1 MSKNN
6 SVEIAYQNAKDLIDK
21 KDYIQ
26 ASEQLNEILKV
37 FPNELNSIYLLIDCY
52 IKLNNPI
59 KALEF
64 THSALNIKND
74 DKKLLQLEIRLNEYL
89 ERDSESIHLLKIFI
103 DKFSDLGALKHLSN
117 LLVRQDKSDEADEL
131 IKNFFENNED
141 YGLLYKGVRHLHASR
156 YRKAEDA
163 FKKVLIEDENNI
175 DALRF
180 MGILAF
186 KSGNHDIAEAMLTK
200 ALKLDTTYSLVW
212 ANLAQVFSVTGQLDK
227 AKKSFKNIL
236 NMEPKNGLIWAE
248 YGTVLTKLANYEEG
262 RDAYLKALEFKP
274 DSPRVHLSLGHVYKT
289 MGEIDNSI
297 DSYKNTILQ
306 NNLSGEAYWSLANL
320 KTYSFSENEIID
332 MEKTLKGEMSDIERS
347 QMHFALG
354 KAYEVKKDF
363 DKSFKNYYEGNK
375 VKKGLIKYSSDDTTD
390 NTKRILNFFN
400 KENIQKLEKSSTGD
414 RDPIF
419 VLGMPR
425 SGSTLVDQ
433 IISSH
438 SKVDGTQELPNI
450 IKIAAELNSNNQ
462 KDYPEVLKDLDE
474 SKLSNL
480 GKDYISET
488 AWARDSAPFFIDK
501 MPNNFIHIGLIKTI
515 LPNAKIIDTRRD
527 PMDTCFSC
535 FKQFFARGQL
545 FTYSL
550 EDLGNYYT
558 DYIRAMNHWHNV
570 YGKDIYTV
578 HYDNVI
584 NETEETI
591 RELIDYCELP
601 FEKECLEF
609 YNSSRPVKTPSAE
622 QVRQP
627 IYKSGLNYWKN
638 YEKHLLPLKKI
649 IDEINLR

>member
-1 MSKNN
+1 MSNKN
-6 SVEIAYQNAKDLIDK
+6 SLEIAYQNARDLIHK
-21 KDYIQ
+21 KEYLQ
-26 ASEQLNEILKV
+26 AISQLNEILRI
-37 FPNELNSIYLLIDCY
+37 FPNELNSIYLLIDCF
-52 IKLNNPI
+52 IKINKPLEALEYTH
-59 KALEF
+59 KALSF
-64 THSALNIKND
+64 KSD
-74 DKKLLQLEIRLNEYL
+74 DKKLLLLEIRLNEFL
-89 ERDSESIHLLKIFI
+89 ERDSEAIVLLKTFI
-103 DKFSDLGALKHLSN
+103 SKYSDFSALKQLSN
-117 LLVRQDKSDEADEL
+117 LLVKQDKADEADD
-131 IKNFFENNED
+131 IVKQFFENNED

-163 FKKVLIEDENNI
+163 FKKLLIEDENNI

-186 KSGNHDIAEAMLTK
+186 KSGNHDIAEAMFTK
-200 ALKLDTTYSLVW
+200 ALRLDPTYSLVW
-212 ANLAQVFSVTGQLDK
+212 ANLAQVYSVTGQLDK

-236 NMEPKNGLIWAE
+236 NMEPRNGLIWAE
-248 YGTVLTKLANYEEG
+248 YGTVLTKLANYEESK
-262 RDAYLKALEFKP
+262 DAYLKALNFKS

-289 MGEIDNSI
+289 MGEIENSI
-297 DSYKNTILQ
+297 DSYKNSIIQ
-306 NNLSGEAYWSLANL
+306 NKLSGEAYWSLANL
-320 KTYSFSENEIID
+320 KTYSFSENEIKV
-332 MEKTLKGEMSDIERS
+332 MEETLKEDMSDIERS
-347 QMHFALG
+347 QIHFALG

-363 DKSFKNYYEGNK
+363 DNSFNNYFKGNE

-390 NTKRILNFFN
+390 NTKRILDFFN
-400 KENIQKLEKSSTGD
+400 LETIRDFSKSSTVD
-414 RDPIF
+414 QDPIF
-419 VLGMPR
+419 ILGMPR

-450 IKIAAELNSNNQ
+450 IKIASELNSNNQ
-462 KDYPEVLKDLDE
+462 NTYPEILKELDE
-474 SKLSNL
+474 SKLSEMGNNYL
-480 GKDYISET
+480 SET
-488 AWARDSAPFFIDK
+488 TWARKDAPFFIDK

-535 FKQFFARGQL
+535 YKQFFARGQL

-558 DYIRAMNHWHNV
+558 DYIKAMNHWHNV
-570 YGKDIYTV
+570 YGKDIFTV

-584 NETEETI
+584 NKTEETI
-591 RELIDYCELP
+591 RELIDYCNLS

-609 YNSSRPVKTPSAE
+609 YKSSRPVKTPSAE

-638 YEKHLLPLKKI
+638 YEKHLVPLKKI
-649 IDEINLR
+649 IDEIN

>member
-59 KALEF
+59 KALECA
-64 THSALNIKND
+64 HLALNIKNN
-74 DKKLLQLEIRLNEYL
+74 DKKLLELEIRLNEYL
-89 ERDSESIHLLKIFI
+89 ERDSESIHLLKTFI

-117 LLVRQDKSDEADEL
+117 LLVKQDKSDEADDL
-131 IKNFFENNED
+131 IKNFFEDNED

-163 FKKVLIEDENNI
+163 FKKVLIEDGNNI

-200 ALKLDTTYSLVW
+200 ALKLDPTYSLAW

-236 NMEPKNGLIWAE
+236 NMTPKNGLIWAE
-248 YGTVLTKLANYEEG
+248 YGTVLTKLANYKEG

-320 KTYSFSENEIID
+320 KTYSFSKNEIKD
-332 MEKTLKGEMSDIERS
+332 MEETLKGDMSDIERS
-347 QMHFALG
+347 QMYFALG

-375 VKKGLIKYSSDDTTD
+375 VKKALIKYSSDDTTD
-390 NTKRILNFFN
+390 NTKRILDFFN
-400 KENIQKLEKSSTGD
+400 QENIQKLAKSSTKD

-462 KDYPEVLKDLDE
+462 NNYPEVLKELDD

-480 GKDYISET
+480 GKVYISET
-488 AWARDSAPFFIDK
+488 AWARDTAPFFIDK

-638 YEKHLLPLKKI
+638 YEKHLKPLKKI
-649 IDEINLR
+649 IDEIN

>member
-37 FPNELNSIYLLIDCY
+37 FPNELNSLYLLIDCY

-117 LLVRQDKSDEADEL
+117 LLVKQDKSDEADEL

-200 ALKLDTTYSLVW
+200 ALKLDPTYSLVW

-332 MEKTLKGEMSDIERS
+332 MEDTLKGDMSDIERS

-375 VKKGLIKYSSDDTTD
+375 LKKGLIKYSSDDTTD

-400 KENIQKLEKSSTGD
+400 KENIQKLAKSLTGD

-462 KDYPEVLKDLDE
+462 KNYPEVLKELDE

-601 FEKECLEF
+601 FENECLEF

-649 IDEINLR
+649 IDEIN

>member
-1 MSKNN
+1 M
-6 SVEIAYQNAKDLIDK
+6 
-21 KDYIQ
+21 
-26 ASEQLNEILKV
+26 
-37 FPNELNSIYLLIDCY
+37 
-52 IKLNNPI
+52 
-59 KALEF
+59 
-64 THSALNIKND
+64 
-74 DKKLLQLEIRLNEYL
+74 QLEIRLNEYL

-117 LLVRQDKSDEADEL
+117 LLVKQDKSDEADEL

-200 ALKLDTTYSLVW
+200 ALKLDPTYSLVW
-212 ANLAQVFSVTGQLDK
+212 ANLAQVFSVTGQLGK

-236 NMEPKNGLIWAE
+236 NMEPRNGLIWAE
-248 YGTVLTKLANYEEG
+248 YGTVLTKLANYKEG

-332 MEKTLKGEMSDIERS
+332 MEKTLQKDMSDIERS

-400 KENIQKLEKSSTGD
+400 KENIQELAKSSTGD

-450 IKIAAELNSNNQ
+450 IKIAAELNTNNQ
-462 KDYPEVLKDLDE
+462 NNYPEVLKELDE
-474 SKLSNL
+474 PKLSNL
-480 GKDYISET
+480 GKDYILET

-501 MPNNFIHIGLIKTI
+501 MPNNFIHIGLIHMI
-515 LPNAKIIDTRRD
+515 LPNAKIIDTRRN
-527 PMDTCFSC
+527 PMDCCFSC
-535 FKQFFARGQL
+535 YKQLFGSGQG
-545 FTYSL
+545 FTYSQNRIA
-550 EDLGNYYT
+550 NYYI
-558 DYIRAMNHWHNV
+558 DYLRIMKHWNKVLPGKVHRVVYENMVADTESEIRA
-570 YGKDIYTV
+570 
-578 HYDNVI
+578 
-584 NETEETI
+584 
-591 RELIDYCELP
+591 LIDFCN
-601 FEKECLEF
+601 LEF
-609 YNSSRPVKTPSAE
+609 EDACLNFHSNKRTVRTPSSE

-627 IYKSGLNYWKN
+627 IYKKAIGPWKN
-638 YEKHLLPLKKI
+638 FEEWLKPVSYTHLTLPTI
-649 IDEINLR
+649 CSV

>member
-6 SVEIAYQNAKDLIDK
+6 SVEIAYQNARDLIHK

-26 ASEQLNEILKV
+26 ASQQLNEILKV

-64 THSALNIKND
+64 THSALNIKNN

-117 LLVRQDKSDEADEL
+117 LLVKQDKFDEADDL

-200 ALKLDTTYSLVW
+200 ALKLDPTYSLVW

-248 YGTVLTKLANYEEG
+248 YGTVLTKLANYKEG
-262 RDAYLKALEFKP
+262 KDAYLKALEFKP
-274 DSPRVHLSLGHVYKT
+274 NSPRVHLSLGHVYKT

-297 DSYKNTILQ
+297 NSYKNTILQ

-332 MEKTLKGEMSDIERS
+332 MEKTLKGDMSDIERS

-400 KENIQKLEKSSTGD
+400 KENIQKLAKSSTVD

-419 VLGMPR
+419 ILGMPR

-450 IKIAAELNSNNQ
+450 IKIAAELNTNNQ
-462 KDYPEVLKDLDE
+462 NNYPEVLKELDE
-474 SKLSNL
+474 SKISNL
-480 GKDYISET
+480 GKEYITET

-649 IDEINLR
+649 IDEIN

>member
-117 LLVRQDKSDEADEL
+117 LLVKQDKSDEADEL

-200 ALKLDTTYSLVW
+200 ALKLDPTYSLVW

-320 KTYSFSENEIID
+320 KTYSFSENEIKD
-332 MEKTLKGEMSDIERS
+332 MEDTLKGDMSDIERS

-400 KENIQKLEKSSTGD
+400 KENIQKLAKSSTGD

-462 KDYPEVLKDLDE
+462 KNYPEVLKELDE

-649 IDEINLR
+649 IDEIN

>member
-1 MSKNN
+1 MNKNN

-21 KDYIQ
+21 KDYIG
-26 ASEQLNEILKV
+26 ASEQLNEIFKI

-64 THSALNIKND
+64 THSALNIKNN

-103 DKFSDLGALKHLSN
+103 KKFSDLSALKHLSN
-117 LLVRQDKSDEADEL
+117 LLVKKDKSDEADEL
-131 IKNFFENNED
+131 IKDFFENNED

-163 FKKVLIEDENNI
+163 FKKVLMEDENNI

-186 KSGNHDIAEAMLTK
+186 KSGNHDIAEAVLTK
-200 ALKLDTTYSLVW
+200 ALKLDPTYSLVW

-236 NMEPKNGLIWAE
+236 NMDPKNGLIWAE
-248 YGTVLTKLANYEEG
+248 YGTVLTKLANYREG

-274 DSPRVHLSLGHVYKT
+274 NSPRVHLSLGHVYKT
-289 MGEIDNSI
+289 MGEINASI
-297 DSYKNTILQ
+297 NSYKNTIIQ

-320 KTYSFSENEIID
+320 KTYSFSENEIKD
-332 MEKTLKGEMSDIERS
+332 MEKTLKGDMSDIERS

-363 DKSFKNYYEGNK
+363 DRSFRNYYEGNK
-375 VKKGLIKYSSDDTTD
+375 VKKGLIKYSSDDTSD
-390 NTKRILNFFN
+390 NTKRILDFFSN
-400 KENIQKLEKSSTGD
+400 ENINNLSKSSTNNP
-414 RDPIF
+414 DPIF

-450 IKIAAELNSNNQ
+450 IKIAAELNNHKQNS
-462 KDYPEVLKDLDE
+462 YPEVLKELDDLKI
-474 SKLSNL
+474 SKL

-488 AWARDSAPFFIDK
+488 TWARDNAPFFIDK

-545 FTYSL
+545 FTYSM

-558 DYIRAMNHWHNV
+558 DYIRAMNHWHKV
-570 YGKDIYTV
+570 YGKDIFTI
-578 HYDNVI
+578 HYDDVI
-584 NETEETI
+584 NKTEETI
-591 RELIDYCELP
+591 RELIDYCNLP
-601 FEKECLEF
+601 FEQECLEF
-609 YNSSRPVKTPSAE
+609 YKSSRPVKTPSAE

-638 YEKHLLPLKKI
+638 YEKYLLPLKKI
-649 IDEINLR
+649 IDEIN

>member
-6 SVEIAYQNAKDLIDK
+6 SVEIAYQNAKDLIQK

-26 ASEQLNEILKV
+26 ASQQLNEILKV

-59 KALEF
+59 KALES
-64 THSALNIKND
+64 THTALNIKNN

-117 LLVRQDKSDEADEL
+117 LLVKQDKSEEADEL

-200 ALKLDTTYSLVW
+200 ALKLDPTYSLVW

-248 YGTVLTKLANYEEG
+248 YGTVLTKLANYKEG
-262 RDAYLKALEFKP
+262 KDAYLKALEFKP
-274 DSPRVHLSLGHVYKT
+274 NSPRVHLSLGHVYKT

-297 DSYKNTILQ
+297 DSYKNTIIQ

-320 KTYSFSENEIID
+320 KTYSFSKNEIKD
-332 MEKTLKGEMSDIERS
+332 MEETLKGDMSDIERS

-363 DKSFKNYYEGNK
+363 DKSFTNYFEGNK
-375 VKKGLIKYSSDDTTD
+375 VKKGLIKYSSDDTSD
-390 NTKRILNFFN
+390 NTKRILEFFN
-400 KENIQKLEKSSTGD
+400 QENIQNLAKSSTSN

-450 IKIAAELNSNNQ
+450 IKIAAELNTNNQ
-462 KDYPEVLKDLDE
+462 NNYPEVLRELDD
-474 SKLSNL
+474 SKLSKL
-480 GKDYISET
+480 GKDYILET
-488 AWARDSAPFFIDK
+488 AWARNSAPFFVDK

-558 DYIRAMNHWHNV
+558 DYIRAMDHWHNI
-570 YGKDIYTV
+570 YGKDIFTV

-584 NETEETI
+584 NKTEDTI
-591 RELIDYCELP
+591 RELIDYCNLP
-601 FEKECLEF
+601 FEQECLEF
-609 YNSSRPVKTPSAE
+609 YKSSRPVKTPSAE

-638 YEKHLLPLKKI
+638 YEEHLSPLKKI
-649 IDEINLR
+649 IDEID

>member
-6 SVEIAYQNAKDLIDK
+6 TVEIAYQNAKDLIDK

-117 LLVRQDKSDEADEL
+117 LLVKQDKSDEADEL

-200 ALKLDTTYSLVW
+200 ALKLDPTYSLVW

-236 NMEPKNGLIWAE
+236 SMEPKNGLIWAE

-320 KTYSFSENEIID
+320 KTYSFSENEIKD
-332 MEKTLKGEMSDIERS
+332 MEDTLKGDMSDIERS

-400 KENIQKLEKSSTGD
+400 EENIQKLAKSSTED

-450 IKIAAELNSNNQ
+450 IKIAAELNTNNQ
-462 KDYPEVLKDLDE
+462 NNYPEVLKELDE

-649 IDEINLR
+649 IDEIN

>member
-1 MSKNN
+1 MSNKN
-6 SVEIAYQNAKDLIDK
+6 SLEIAYQNARDLIHK
-21 KDYIQ
+21 KEYLQ
-26 ASEQLNEILKV
+26 AISQLNEILKI
-37 FPNELNSIYLLIDCY
+37 FPNELNSIYLLIDCF
-52 IKLNNPI
+52 IKINKPLEALEYTH
-59 KALEF
+59 KALSF
-64 THSALNIKND
+64 KSG
-74 DKKLLQLEIRLNEYL
+74 DKKLLLLEIRLNEFL
-89 ERDSESIHLLKIFI
+89 ERDSEAIFLLKTFI
-103 DKFSDLGALKHLSN
+103 DKYSDFSALKQLSN
-117 LLVRQDKSDEADEL
+117 LLVKQDKADEADDI
-131 IKNFFENNED
+131 IKKFFENNED

-163 FKKVLIEDENNI
+163 FKKLLIEDENNI

-200 ALKLDTTYSLVW
+200 ALRLDPTYSLVW
-212 ANLAQVFSVTGQLDK
+212 ANLAQVYSVTGQLDK

-236 NMEPKNGLIWAE
+236 NMEPRNGLIWAE
-248 YGTVLTKLANYEEG
+248 YGTVLTKLANYKESK
-262 RDAYLKALEFKP
+262 DAYLKALDFKS

-289 MGEIDNSI
+289 MGEIENSI
-297 DSYKNTILQ
+297 DSYKNTIIQ
-306 NNLSGEAYWSLANL
+306 NKLSGEAYWSLANL
-320 KTYSFSENEIID
+320 KTYSFSEKEIKV
-332 MEKTLKGEMSDIERS
+332 MEETLKADMSDIERS

-363 DKSFKNYYEGNK
+363 DNSFNNYFKGNE
-375 VKKGLIKYSSDDTTD
+375 VKKGLTKYSSDDTTD
-390 NTKRILNFFN
+390 NTKRILDFFN
-400 KENIQKLEKSSTGD
+400 LENIQDFSKSLTVNQ
-414 RDPIF
+414 DPIF

-438 SKVDGTQELPNI
+438 SQVDGTQELPNI
-450 IKIAAELNSNNQ
+450 IKIASELNSNNQ
-462 KDYPEVLKDLDE
+462 NTYPEILKELDE
-474 SKLSNL
+474 SKLTEMGNNYL
-480 GKDYISET
+480 SET
-488 AWARDSAPFFIDK
+488 TWARKNAPFFIDK

-527 PMDTCFSC
+527 AMDTCFSC
-535 FKQFFARGQL
+535 YKQFFARGQL
-545 FTYSL
+545 FTYTL

-558 DYIRAMNHWHNV
+558 DYIKAMNHWQNV

-584 NETEETI
+584 NKTEETI
-591 RELIDYCELP
+591 RELIDYCNLP

-609 YNSSRPVKTPSAE
+609 YKSSRPVKTPSAE

-638 YEKHLLPLKKI
+638 YEKHLMPLKKI
-649 IDEINLR
+649 IDEIN

>member
-1 MSKNN
+1 MSNKN
-6 SVEIAYQNAKDLIDK
+6 SLEIAYQNARDLIHK
-21 KDYIQ
+21 KEYLQ
-26 ASEQLNEILKV
+26 AVSQLNEILRI
-37 FPNELNSIYLLIDCY
+37 FPNELNSIYLLIDCF
-52 IKLNNPI
+52 IKINKPLEALEYTH
-59 KALEF
+59 KALSF
-64 THSALNIKND
+64 KSD
-74 DKKLLQLEIRLNEYL
+74 DKKLLLLEIRLNEFL
-89 ERDSESIHLLKIFI
+89 ERDSEAIVLLKTFI
-103 DKFSDLGALKHLSN
+103 SKYSDFSALKQLSN
-117 LLVRQDKSDEADEL
+117 LLVKQDKTDEADD
-131 IKNFFENNED
+131 IVKQFFENNED

-163 FKKVLIEDENNI
+163 FKKLLIEDENNI

-186 KSGNHDIAEAMLTK
+186 KSGNHDIAEAMFTK
-200 ALKLDTTYSLVW
+200 ALRLDPTYSLVW
-212 ANLAQVFSVTGQLDK
+212 ANLAQVYSVTGQLDK

-236 NMEPKNGLIWAE
+236 NMEPRNGLIWAE
-248 YGTVLTKLANYEEG
+248 YGTVLTKLANYEESKN
-262 RDAYLKALEFKP
+262 AYLKALNFKS

-289 MGEIDNSI
+289 MGEIENSI
-297 DSYKNTILQ
+297 DSYKNSIIQ
-306 NNLSGEAYWSLANL
+306 NKLSGEAYWSLANL
-320 KTYSFSENEIID
+320 KTYSFSENEIKV
-332 MEKTLKGEMSDIERS
+332 MEETLKEDMSDIERS
-347 QMHFALG
+347 QIHFALG

-363 DKSFKNYYEGNK
+363 DNSFNNYFKGNE

-390 NTKRILNFFN
+390 NTKRILDFFN
-400 KENIQKLEKSSTGD
+400 LETIRDFSKSSTVD
-414 RDPIF
+414 QDPIF
-419 VLGMPR
+419 ILGMPR

-450 IKIAAELNSNNQ
+450 IKIASELNSNNQ
-462 KDYPEVLKDLDE
+462 NTYPEILKELDE
-474 SKLSNL
+474 SKLSEMGNNYL
-480 GKDYISET
+480 SET
-488 AWARDSAPFFIDK
+488 TWARRNAPFFIDK

-535 FKQFFARGQL
+535 YKQFFARGQL

-558 DYIRAMNHWHNV
+558 DYIKAMNHWHNV
-570 YGKDIYTV
+570 YGKDIFTV

-584 NETEETI
+584 NKTEETI
-591 RELIDYCELP
+591 RELIDYCNLP

-638 YEKHLLPLKKI
+638 YEKHLVPLKKI
-649 IDEINLR
+649 IDEIN

>member
-6 SVEIAYQNAKDLIDK
+6 SVQIAYQNAKDLINK

-64 THSALNIKND
+64 THSALNIKNN

-89 ERDSESIHLLKIFI
+89 ERDSESIHLLRIFI

-117 LLVRQDKSDEADEL
+117 LLVKQDKSDDADDL

-141 YGLLYKGVRHLHASR
+141 YGLLYKGVRHLQASR
-156 YRKAEDA
+156 FRKAEDA

-200 ALKLDTTYSLVW
+200 ALKLDPTYSLVW

-236 NMEPKNGLIWAE
+236 NMNPKNGLIWAE
-248 YGTVLTKLANYEEG
+248 YGTVLTKLANYKEG

-289 MGEIDNSI
+289 MGKIDSSI

-320 KTYSFSENEIID
+320 KTYSFSENEMKD
-332 MEKTLKGEMSDIERS
+332 MEETLRGDMSDIERS

-375 VKKGLIKYSSDDTTD
+375 VKKGLIKYSSDDTAD
-390 NTKRILNFFN
+390 NTKRILDFFN
-400 KENIQKLEKSSTGD
+400 QENIQKLAKSSTRD

-462 KDYPEVLKDLDE
+462 KNYPEVLKELDE

-558 DYIRAMNHWHNV
+558 DYIRAMNHWHNI

-584 NETEETI
+584 NKTEETI

-649 IDEINLR
+649 IDEIN

>member
-1 MSKNN
+1 MSNKN
-6 SVEIAYQNAKDLIDK
+6 SLEIAYQNARDLIHK
-21 KDYIQ
+21 KEYLQ
-26 ASEQLNEILKV
+26 AISQLNEILRI
-37 FPNELNSIYLLIDCY
+37 FPNELNSIYLLIDCF
-52 IKLNNPI
+52 IKINKPLE
-59 KALEF
+59 ALEF
-64 THSALNIKND
+64 THKALSFKSD
-74 DKKLLQLEIRLNEYL
+74 DKKLLLLEIRLNEFL
-89 ERDSESIHLLKIFI
+89 ERDSEAIFLLKTFI
-103 DKFSDLGALKHLSN
+103 NKYSDFSALKQLSN
-117 LLVRQDKSDEADEL
+117 LLVKQDKADEADD
-131 IKNFFENNED
+131 IVKDFFENNED

-163 FKKVLIEDENNI
+163 FKKLLIEDENNI

-200 ALKLDTTYSLVW
+200 ALRLDPTYSLVW
-212 ANLAQVFSVTGQLDK
+212 ANLAQVYSVTGQLDK

-236 NMEPKNGLIWAE
+236 NMEPRNGLIWAE
-248 YGTVLTKLANYEEG
+248 YGTVLTKLANYEESK
-262 RDAYLKALEFKP
+262 DAYLKALDFKS

-289 MGEIDNSI
+289 MGEIENSI
-297 DSYKNTILQ
+297 DSYKNTIIQ
-306 NNLSGEAYWSLANL
+306 NKLSGEAYWSLANL
-320 KTYSFSENEIID
+320 KTYSFSENEIKV
-332 MEKTLKGEMSDIERS
+332 MEETLKADMSDIERS

-363 DKSFKNYYEGNK
+363 DNSFNNYFKGNE
-375 VKKGLIKYSSDDTTD
+375 VKKGLTKYSSDDTTD
-390 NTKRILNFFN
+390 NTKRILDFFN
-400 KENIQKLEKSSTGD
+400 LENIRDFSKSLTVNQ
-414 RDPIF
+414 DPIF

-438 SKVDGTQELPNI
+438 SQVDGTQELPNI
-450 IKIAAELNSNNQ
+450 IKIASELNSNNQ
-462 KDYPEVLKDLDE
+462 NTYPEILKELDE
-474 SKLSNL
+474 LKLTEMGNNYL
-480 GKDYISET
+480 SET
-488 AWARDSAPFFIDK
+488 TWARKNAPFFIDK

-535 FKQFFARGQL
+535 YKQFFARGQL

-558 DYIRAMNHWHNV
+558 DYIKAMNHWHNV

-584 NETEETI
+584 NKTEETI
-591 RELIDYCELP
+591 RELIDYCNLP

-609 YNSSRPVKTPSAE
+609 YKSSRPVKTPSAE

-638 YEKHLLPLKKI
+638 YEKHLVPLKKI
-649 IDEINLR
+649 IDEIN

>member
-1 MSKNN
+1 M
-6 SVEIAYQNAKDLIDK
+6 
-21 KDYIQ
+21 
-26 ASEQLNEILKV
+26 
-37 FPNELNSIYLLIDCY
+37 IDCY

-117 LLVRQDKSDEADEL
+117 LLVKQDKSDEADEL

-163 FKKVLIEDENNI
+163 FKKVLIEDGNNI

-200 ALKLDTTYSLVW
+200 ALKLDPTYSLAW

-236 NMEPKNGLIWAE
+236 NMTPKNGLIWAE
-248 YGTVLTKLANYEEG
+248 YGTVLTKLANYKEG

-320 KTYSFSENEIID
+320 KTYSFSENEIKD
-332 MEKTLKGEMSDIERS
+332 MEETLKGDMSDIERS
-347 QMHFALG
+347 QMYFALG

-375 VKKGLIKYSSDDTTD
+375 VKKGLIKYSSNDTTD
-390 NTKRILNFFN
+390 NTKRILDFFN
-400 KENIQKLEKSSTGD
+400 QENIQKLAKSSTKD

-450 IKIAAELNSNNQ
+450 IKIAAELNTNNQ
-462 KDYPEVLKDLDE
+462 NNYPEVLKELDD

-570 YGKDIYTV
+570 YGKDIYTI

-649 IDEINLR
+649 IDEIN

>member
-117 LLVRQDKSDEADEL
+117 LLVKQDKSDEADEL
-131 IKNFFENNED
+131 IKNFFENNQD

-200 ALKLDTTYSLVW
+200 ALKLDPTYSLVW

-320 KTYSFSENEIID
+320 KTYSFSENEIKD
-332 MEKTLKGEMSDIERS
+332 MEDTLKGDMSDIERS

-400 KENIQKLEKSSTGD
+400 KENIQKLAKSSTGD

-462 KDYPEVLKDLDE
+462 NNYPEVLKELDE
-474 SKLSNL
+474 SKLSSL

-649 IDEINLR
+649 IDEIN

>member
-1 MSKNN
+1 MKSKN
-6 SVEIAYQNAKDLIDK
+6 SLEIAYQNARDLIHK
-21 KDYIQ
+21 KDYLEAIR
-26 ASEQLNEILKV
+26 QLNEILKV
-37 FPNELNSIYLLIDCY
+37 FPNELNSIYLLIDCF
-52 IKLNNPI
+52 IKINKPKAALEYTH
-59 KALEF
+59 KALSF
-64 THSALNIKND
+64 KKD
-74 DKKLLQLEIRLNEYL
+74 DKKLLLLEIRLNEFL
-89 ERDSESIHLLKIFI
+89 ERDSEAVNLLKDFI
-103 DKFSDLGALKHLSN
+103 KRFKDISALKQLSN
-117 LLVRQDKSDEADEL
+117 LLVKQDKVEEADALVKE
-131 IKNFFENNED
+131 FFETNED

-163 FKKVLIEDENNI
+163 FKKILIEDGNNI

-200 ALKLDTTYSLVW
+200 ALKLDPTYSLVW
-212 ANLAQVFSVTGQLDK
+212 ANLAQVYSVTGQLDK
-227 AKKSFKNIL
+227 AERSFKNIL
-236 NMEPKNGLIWAE
+236 SMEPKNGLIWAE
-248 YGTVLTKLANYEEG
+248 YGTVHTKLANYEVGKE
-262 RDAYLKALEFKP
+262 AYLKALEFKP
-274 DSPRVHLSLGHVYKT
+274 NSPRVHLSLGHVYKT

-320 KTYSFSENEIID
+320 KTYSFSEDEIKD
-332 MEKTLKGEMSDIERS
+332 MEETLKGDMSDIERS
-347 QMHFALG
+347 QMYFALG

-400 KENIQKLEKSSTGD
+400 EENIQKLSKSSAGD

-425 SGSTLVDQ
+425 SGSTLIDQ

-450 IKIAAELNSNNQ
+450 IKIASELNTNNQ
-462 KDYPEVLKDLDE
+462 NNYPEVLKELDD

-480 GKDYISET
+480 GKDYLSET

-558 DYIRAMNHWHNV
+558 DYIKAMNHWHKV
-570 YGKDIYTV
+570 YGNDIYTI

-591 RELIDYCELP
+591 RKLIDYCELP

-638 YEKHLLPLKKI
+638 YEKNLLPLKKI
-649 IDEINLR
+649 IDEIN

>member
-52 IKLNNPI
+52 IKTNNPI

-64 THSALNIKND
+64 THAALNVKKN

-117 LLVRQDKSDEADEL
+117 LLVKQDKSDEADEL

-200 ALKLDTTYSLVW
+200 ALKLDPTYSLVW

-236 NMEPKNGLIWAE
+236 NMEPRNGLIWAE
-248 YGTVLTKLANYEEG
+248 YGTVLTKLANYKEG

-320 KTYSFSENEIID
+320 KTYSFSENEIKD
-332 MEKTLKGEMSDIERS
+332 MEDTLKGDMSDIERS

-400 KENIQKLEKSSTGD
+400 KENIQELAKSSTGD

-450 IKIAAELNSNNQ
+450 IKIAAELNTNNQ
-462 KDYPEVLKDLDE
+462 NNYPEVLKELDE

-480 GKDYISET
+480 GKDYILET

-558 DYIRAMNHWHNV
+558 DYIRAMNHWQNV

-584 NETEETI
+584 NKTEETI

-649 IDEINLR
+649 IDEIN

>member
-6 SVEIAYQNAKDLIDK
+6 TVEIAYQNAKDLIDK

-59 KALEF
+59 KALEC
-64 THSALNIKND
+64 THLALNIKNN
-74 DKKLLQLEIRLNEYL
+74 DKKLLELEIRLNEYL
-89 ERDSESIHLLKIFI
+89 ERDSESIHLLKTFI

-117 LLVRQDKSDEADEL
+117 LLVKQDKSDEADDL
-131 IKNFFENNED
+131 IKNFFEDNED

-163 FKKVLIEDENNI
+163 FKKVLIEDGNNI

-200 ALKLDTTYSLVW
+200 ALKLDPTYSLAW

-236 NMEPKNGLIWAE
+236 NMTPKNGLIWAE
-248 YGTVLTKLANYEEG
+248 YGTVLTKLANYKEG

-320 KTYSFSENEIID
+320 KTYSFSMNEIKD
-332 MEKTLKGEMSDIERS
+332 MEETLKGDMSDIERS
-347 QMHFALG
+347 QMYFALG

-375 VKKGLIKYSSDDTTD
+375 VKKALIKYSSDDTTD
-390 NTKRILNFFN
+390 NTKRILDFFN
-400 KENIQKLEKSSTGD
+400 QENLQKLAKSSTND

-419 VLGMPR
+419 ILGMPR

-462 KDYPEVLKDLDE
+462 NNYPEVLKELDD

-480 GKDYISET
+480 GKVYISET
-488 AWARDSAPFFIDK
+488 AWARDTAPFFIDK

-550 EDLGNYYT
+550 EDLGNYYI

-649 IDEINLR
+649 IDEIN

>member
-52 IKLNNPI
+52 IKLNNPT

-64 THSALNIKND
+64 THSALNIKNN

-117 LLVRQDKSDEADEL
+117 LLVKQDKSDEADEL

-200 ALKLDTTYSLVW
+200 ALKLDPTYSLVW

-236 NMEPKNGLIWAE
+236 SMEPKNGLIWAE

-320 KTYSFSENEIID
+320 KTYSFSENEIKD
-332 MEKTLKGEMSDIERS
+332 MEDTLKGDMSDIERS

-400 KENIQKLEKSSTGD
+400 KENILKLAKSSTGD

-450 IKIAAELNSNNQ
+450 IKIAAELNTNNQ
-462 KDYPEVLKDLDE
+462 NNYPEVLKELDE

-649 IDEINLR
+649 IDEIN

>member
-1 MSKNN
+1 MNNKN
-6 SVEIAYQNAKDLIDK
+6 SLEIAYQNARDLIHK
-21 KDYIQ
+21 KEYLHAI
-26 ASEQLNEILKV
+26 SQLNEILKV
-37 FPNELNSIYLLIDCY
+37 FPNELNSIYLLIDCF
-52 IKLNNPI
+52 IKINKPI
-59 KALEF
+59 EALEYTHKALSF
-64 THSALNIKND
+64 KND
-74 DKKLLQLEIRLNEYL
+74 DKKLLLLEIRLNEFL
-89 ERDSESIHLLKIFI
+89 ERDSEAIFLLKAFI
-103 DKFSDLGALKHLSN
+103 NKFSDFTALKQLTN
-117 LLVRQDKSDEADEL
+117 LLVKQDKADEADDVV
-131 IKNFFENNED
+131 KKFFENNED

-200 ALKLDTTYSLVW
+200 ALKLDPTYSLVW

-248 YGTVLTKLANYEEG
+248 YGTVLTKLANYQEG
-262 RDAYLKALEFKP
+262 KDAYLKALEFKP
-274 DSPRVHLSLGHVYKT
+274 NSPRVHLSLGHVYKT

-297 DSYKNTILQ
+297 SSYKNTIFQ

-320 KTYSFSENEIID
+320 KTYSFSDNEIRD
-332 MEKTLKGEMSDIERS
+332 MEETLNGDMTDIERS

-354 KAYEVKKDF
+354 KAYEVMKDY
-363 DKSFKNYYEGNK
+363 DKSFKNYFKGNK
-375 VKKGLIKYSSDDTTD
+375 VKKGLIKYSSDDTTQ
-390 NTKRILNFFN
+390 NTKKILEFFN
-400 KENIQKLEKSSTGD
+400 QENIKNLSKSSTND
-414 RDPIF
+414 QDPIF

-450 IKIAAELNSNNQ
+450 IKIAAELNADEQSN
-462 KDYPEVLKDLDE
+462 YPEVLKELDDMQ
-474 SKLSNL
+474 LSDL
-480 GKDYISET
+480 GKNYILET
-488 AWARDSAPFFIDK
+488 AWARDRAPFFIDK

-550 EDLGNYYT
+550 EDLGNYYS
-558 DYIRAMNHWHNV
+558 DYIRAMNHWHNI
-570 YGKDIYTV
+570 YGKDILTV

-584 NETEETI
+584 NKTEETI
-591 RELIDYCELP
+591 RELIDYCNLP
-601 FEKECLEF
+601 FEQECLEF
-609 YNSSRPVKTPSAE
+609 YKSSRPVKTPSAE

-638 YEKHLLPLKKI
+638 YENHLSPLKKI
-649 IDEINLR
+649 IDEIN

>member
-1 MSKNN
+1 MSNKN
-6 SVEIAYQNAKDLIDK
+6 SVEIAYQNANDLIDK
-21 KDYIQ
+21 KDYTE
-26 ASEQLNEILKV
+26 ASLQLEEILKV

-52 IKLNNPI
+52 IKLDNPL
-59 KALEF
+59 KALESV
-64 THSALNIKND
+64 HEALNIKKD
-74 DKKLLQLEIRLNEYL
+74 DKKLLHLEIRLNEYL
-89 ERDSESIHLLKIFI
+89 ERDSECIFLLKRYIE
-103 DKFSDLGALKHLSN
+103 KFSDIGALKHLSN
-117 LLVRQDKSDEADEL
+117 LLVRQDKAEEADDS
-131 IKNFFENNED
+131 IKEFFENNEE
-141 YGLLYKGVRHLHASR
+141 YGLLYKGIRHLHASR

-163 FKKVLIEDENNI
+163 FKKVLQEDKNNI

-186 KSGNHDIAEAMLTK
+186 KSGNHDIAEAMFTR
-200 ALKLDTTYSLVW
+200 ALKLDPTYSLVW
-212 ANLAQVFSVTGQLDK
+212 ANLGQVFSVTGQLDK

-236 NMEPKNGLIWAE
+236 NMEPNNALIWAE
-248 YGTVLTKLANYEEG
+248 YGTVLTKLAKYKEG

-274 DSPRVHLSLGHVYKT
+274 DSPRVHLSLGHVFKT

-297 DSYKNTILQ
+297 DAYRKTIIK

-320 KTYSFSENEIID
+320 KTYSFSENEIKD
-332 MEKTLKGEMSDIERS
+332 MEKTLEGDMSDIERS
-347 QMHFALG
+347 QMYFALG
-354 KAYEVKKDF
+354 KAYEAKKDF
-363 DKSFKNYYEGNK
+363 DNSFKNYYKGNK
-375 VKKGLIKYSSDDTTD
+375 VKKNLIKYSSDDTTQ
-390 NTKRILNFFN
+390 NTKRILKFFN
-400 KENIQKLEKSSTGD
+400 KENIVSLSKSSISD
-414 RDPIF
+414 KDPIF

-425 SGSTLVDQ
+425 SGSTLIDQ

-450 IKIAAELNSNNQ
+450 IKIAAELNTIKQDS
-462 KDYPEVLKDLDE
+462 YPEVLKKLDDLQLT
-474 SKLSNL
+474 KF

-488 AWARDSAPFFIDK
+488 KWARGVAPFFIDK

-527 PMDTCFSC
+527 AMDTCFSC

-550 EDLGNYYT
+550 EDLGNYYS
-558 DYIRAMNHWHNV
+558 DYIRAMNHWHSV
-570 YGKDIYTV
+570 YGKDIFTV

-591 RELIDYCELP
+591 RELIDYCDLS

-609 YNSSRPVKTPSAE
+609 YKSSRPVKTPSAE

-638 YEKHLLPLKKI
+638 YEKHLKPLKKI
-649 IDEINLR
+649 IDEIN

>member
-6 SVEIAYQNAKDLIDK
+6 SVEIAYQNAKDLIHK

-26 ASEQLNEILKV
+26 ATEQLNEILKV

-117 LLVRQDKSDEADEL
+117 LLVKQDKSDEADEL

-200 ALKLDTTYSLVW
+200 ALKLDPTYSLAW

-236 NMEPKNGLIWAE
+236 NMTPKNGLIWAE
-248 YGTVLTKLANYEEG
+248 YGTVLTKLANYKEG

-320 KTYSFSENEIID
+320 KTYSFSENEIKD
-332 MEKTLKGEMSDIERS
+332 MEETLKGDMSDIERS
-347 QMHFALG
+347 QMYFALG

-400 KENIQKLEKSSTGD
+400 KENIQKLAKSSTRD

-425 SGSTLVDQ
+425 SGSTLIDQ

-450 IKIAAELNSNNQ
+450 IKIAAELNTNNQ
-462 KDYPEVLKDLDE
+462 NNYPEVLKELDE

-649 IDEINLR
+649 IDEIN